1 MFPIKEMFITGHCR
15 PNKKLSRISAIIIH
29 WTAYLDPKAG
39 AVANRNYFSS
49 SPVDK
54 KGKPIYASAHYIVD
68 STCIVQCLPD
78 DEVAFHVGSNKY
90 LKDGL
95 RIMGDT
101 GSANYVSIGIEMCV
115 NSDGDFNITRTQ
127 TIELTNF
134 LANKYNIE
142 RINILRHFDITA
154 KVCPKMMIDNSI
166 WNSFL
171 DEVFMVNQNYL
182 VIASRL
188 NIRKG
193 PGTSFNT
200 VGSLNRGEF
209 ITAVE
214 TTGKWTRIADEQ
226 WVCSDYLKRV

>member
-1 MFPIKEMFITGHCR
+1 
-15 PNKKLSRISAIIIH
+15 
-29 WTAYLDPKAG
+29 
-39 AVANRNYFSS
+39 
-49 SPVDK
+49 
-54 KGKPIYASAHYIVD
+54 
-68 STCIVQCLPD
+68 
-78 DEVAFHVGSNKY
+78 
-90 LKDGL
+90 
-95 RIMGDT
+95 MGDT